1 MYSSNSNEEK
11 IFLNDYNPS
20 DFDRPSVATDIVV
33 LTIGDNKRLSLLLV
47 ERGEHPYKGSFALPG
62 VFVGIKESVDNAAKR
77 ALREEAGLENIPLVQ
92 IGTFGEVDRDPR
104 MRVISVA
111 YMAFV
116 PSGRLD
122 KCRPGEKEC
131 GVGVHEINDALY
143 KNLAFDHADIVRTA
157 LTRLRNRL
165 DYTDEALD
173 FVEDQEAFTIR
184 ELRQVYEAVKGDR
197 IDAGNFHRMFKK
209 KFLLGGIAE
218 SAGRQEKKSIYKTE
232 LYRRIKK

>member
-1 MYSSNSNEEK
+1 LKRSLSFILPILMILMLLPCSAAAGAPAGSGGPAAAEGAAAAGKSDASEE
-11 IFLNDYNPS
+11 
-20 DFDRPSVATDIVV
+20 RVV
-33 LTIGDNKRLSLLLV
+33 LTIGDSKRLGLLLV
-47 ERGEHPYKGSFALPG
+47 ERGEHPYKGSLALPG
-62 VFVGIKESVDNAAKR
+62 VFVRMEESVDAAAKR
-77 ALREEAGLENIPLVQ
+77 ALNEETGLKDIPLVQ
-92 IGTFGEVDRDPR
+92 VGTFGEVGRDPR

-131 GVGVHEINDALY
+131 RVGVYEINDTLY
-143 KNLAFDHADIVRTA
+143 EKLAFDHADIVRTA

-197 IDAGNFHRMFKK
+197 IDA
-209 KFLLGGIAE
+209 IP
-218 SAGRQEKKSIYKTE
+218 
-232 LYRRIKK
+232 